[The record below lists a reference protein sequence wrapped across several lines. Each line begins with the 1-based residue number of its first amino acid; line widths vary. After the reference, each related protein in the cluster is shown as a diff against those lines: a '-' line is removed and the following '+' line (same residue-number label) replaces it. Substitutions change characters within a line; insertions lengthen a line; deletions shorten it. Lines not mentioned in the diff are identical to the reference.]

1 MKYLMFSDIHWGK
14 TNNSQLK
21 NQDCLDFIEFVCNY
35 TENNPIDQ
43 IIFLGDWFDNRDSIN
58 VQTLYYSS
66 KGLEKLNSISKKTPI
81 KFIVGNHD
89 LFLKNS
95 RDITS
100 LLVAKEFTNI
110 QVISEPTMI
119 GEDLYC
125 PWLVGDEKLPL
136 LIKQY
141 NPRYV
146 FGHFELPSFKFNQ
159 FVTYEGIFN
168 AEDYKS
174 DKLKKIFSGHFHTA
188 NGHDGIYYIGSTHSL
203 DMSDVDDE
211 SNKGITILDTDT
223 SETIQVPWDNAPI
236 YRKINIS
243 QLLDREDEY
252 LSGLHKIYL
261 NIVLDINFNDKKE
274 EYREQLKEK
283 YDIRNISY
291 QAQWFEDATQ
301 EVEDVEVKDFSN
313 VETLVVQYIK
323 QIETE
328 SVRVD
333 RLIELFNSI

>member
-1 MKYLMFSDIHWGK
+1 MKKLMFTDIHWGK

-21 NQDCLDFIEFVCNY
+21 NQDCLEFIDALY
-35 TENNPIDQ
+35 DYASNNPIDE
-43 IIFLGDWFDNRDSIN
+43 IVFLGDWFDNRDSIN
-58 VQTLYYSS
+58 VQTLHYSS
-66 KGLEKLNSISKKTPI
+66 KGLKKLNALNIPI

-100 LLVAKEFTNI
+100 MLVAEEYNNI
-110 QVISEPTMI
+110 DVIMTPTLI

-125 PWLVGDEKLPL
+125 PWLVGDEKLPIL
-136 LIKQY
+136 LKQY

-146 FGHFELPSFKFNQ
+146 FGHFEIPSFKFNKQ
-159 FVTYEGIFN
+159 VVYDGVFN
-168 AEDYKS
+168 EEEYTS
-174 DKLKKIFSGHFHTA
+174 INLKKIFSGHFHLYQDRG
-188 NGHDGIYYIGSTHSL
+188 NICYIGNTHCL
-203 DMSDVDDE
+203 DMSDSEDE
-211 SNKGITILDTDT
+211 DNKGFVILDTDT
-223 SETIQVPWDNAPI
+223 GNYERVCWKNAPV

-243 QLLDREDEY
+243 QLLNNEDKF
-252 LSGLHKIYL
+252 LGNLHKLYL

-291 QAQWFEDATQ
+291 QAQWFEDVSQ
-301 EVEDVEVKDFSN
+301 EVDDVEVKDFSN

-323 QIETE
+323 QIDTD
-328 SVRVD
+328 SVRVS
-333 RLIELFNSI
+333 RLIELFNMV